1 MTKDPAI
8 DEIREVRRE
17 ISRDYET
24 TEDFL
29 DHYRSLEKALAP
41 RMLRAVSAEKKKTGT
56 AEQTADQ
63 VR

>member
-8 DEIREVRRE
+8 EEIREVRRE

-29 DHYRSLEKALAP
+29 DHYRSLEKAHAS
-41 RMLRAVSAEKKKTGT
+41 RMLRAASAKKKAGT
-56 AEQTADQ
+56 AEQAADQ
-63 VR
+63 GH

>member
-1 MTKDPAI
+1 MIKDPAI

-29 DHYRSLEKALAP
+29 DHYRALEKAHAP
-41 RMLRAVSAEKKKTGT
+41 RMLRAVSAKKKVGT
-56 AEQTADQ
+56 AKQE
-63 VR
+63 R

>member
-1 MTKDPAI
+1 MKDPAI

-29 DHYRSLEKALAP
+29 NHYRALEKALAP
-41 RMLRAVSAEKKKTGT
+41 RMLRAVSAKKKAGT
-56 AEQTADQ
+56 AEQAADQ

>member
-1 MTKDPAI
+1 MIKDPAI
-8 DEIREVRRE
+8 DEIRAVRSE

-29 DHYRSLEKALAP
+29 DHYRSLEKAHAP
-41 RMLRAVSAEKKKTGT
+41 RMLKAVSAKKKVSTV
-56 AEQTADQ
+56 EQAANQ